1 MRLFQVLEDAN
12 SSIRDVEQIIASDPA
27 MAAKVIKLAN
37 SSFYRH
43 SRQSVGI
50 HDAISMIGFDMV
62 KCITLSIAVMD
73 AFGSTERAAVQL
85 WRRAYAVALIS
96 FEFGRTRNEKE
107 WLFTGGLLYDLGCMV
122 LLSKRT
128 EAYLTMIGDSFPSME
143 QEIAVFGY
151 DHAQIG
157 AEVASRWHFPEQ
169 VVDII
174 RNHHAPETRLSAV
187 VNVVAQRVGG
197 QQSLEIDLPL
207 AQLLEDDAADFCARL
222 ENVFER
228 HGNSAE
234 SLM

>member
-1 MRLFQVLEDAN
+1 MKLLLDAGN
-12 SSIRDVEQIIASDPA
+12 TRVKLSWMASGA
-27 MAAKVIKLAN
+27 
-37 SSFYRH
+37 
-43 SRQSVGI
+43 
-50 HDAISMIGFDMV
+50 DA
-62 KCITLSIAVMD
+62 
-73 AFGSTERAAVQL
+73 RA
-85 WRRAYAVALIS
+85 
-96 FEFGRTRNEKE
+96 
-107 WLFTGGLLYDLGCMV
+107 D
-122 LLSKRT
+122 
-128 EAYLTMIGDSFPSME
+128 
-143 QEIAVFGY
+143 EIAVFGY

-228 HGNSAE
+228 HGNSAD